1 MGVCK
6 NRTYVRVIGRGTA
19 DGDPRNSMGAFCRAS
34 WYAICA
40 AKRSSSCAIRQHA
53 HIASL
58 NNRNTL
64 QRAFLATRPRGT
76 ITAAPSLLNT
86 RARRYRLVY
95 RAAAL
100 TARGH
105 VNPARVE
112 DDHPALGNSKRE
124 RWGRESIQAVG
135 RSALSRGPRV
145 AVLSLGGV
153 REAPAKRID
162 NDFVTSIGLP
172 VARARTNSEWIAL
185 PSGRTAIA
193 WRSAQ
198 RPLSVSQEA
207 M

>member
-1 MGVCK
+1 MPESIEIRDRLRVMGVCK

-124 RWGRESIQAVG
+124 RWGARVDTGSRTFGAISRPTS
-135 RSALSRGPRV
+135 RSSESRG
-145 AVLSLGGV
+145 
-153 REAPAKRID
+153 
-162 NDFVTSIGLP
+162 
-172 VARARTNSEWIAL
+172 RARGA
-185 PSGRTAIA
+185 G
-193 WRSAQ
+193 
-198 RPLSVSQEA
+198 
-207 M
+207 